1 MEIAMNFDQNPS
13 GSTGELIGVI
23 SVVQINPIIFEPKN
37 NVFYTP
43 HVAVDRVS
51 CIVNRKS

>member
-1 MEIAMNFDQNPS
+1 MNFDQNPS

-23 SVVQINPIIFEPKN
+23 SVVQINPIIFKPKN

-43 HVAVDRVS
+43 HVAVDRIG
-51 CIVNRKS
+51 CIINTKA